1 MPNEQEVRIYARSDG
16 SEPFTQWIRGLRDG
30 ATRNRI
36 RQRIARVRLGN
47 FGDTR
52 SVGEGVQELRVPFGP
67 GYRLYFGREG
77 DAVVILLCGGD
88 KSTQTRDI
96 ERAHDY
102 WRDHRSRVH
111 E

>member
-1 MPNEQEVRIYARSDG
+1 M
-16 SEPFTQWIRGLRDG
+16 
-30 ATRNRI
+30 
-36 RQRIARVRLGN
+36 GN

-52 SVGEGVQELRVPFGP
+52 SVGEGVQELRIPFGP
-67 GYRLYFGREG
+67 GYRVYFGREA
-77 DAVVILLCGGD
+77 DAIVILLCGGD